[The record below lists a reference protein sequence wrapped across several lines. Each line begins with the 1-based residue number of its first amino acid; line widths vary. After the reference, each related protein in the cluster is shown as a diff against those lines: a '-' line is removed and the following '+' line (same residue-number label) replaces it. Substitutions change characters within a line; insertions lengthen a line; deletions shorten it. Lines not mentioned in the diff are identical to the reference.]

1 MDEETKEKGSEHARL
16 LPISCHKAVANTASE
31 SSHAFLWI
39 AESKPGSQ
47 LQLVKVDITAI
58 PILGYKV
65 LESEIWNITWNF
77 KTE

>member
-1 MDEETKEKGSEHARL
+1 MDEETKKGSEHARL

-47 LQLVKVDITAI
+47 LQLVKVDITAN